1 MKKNDYSQLAI
12 DIVENVGGED
22 NIKSI
27 FHCVSRV
34 RFKLK
39 NNEIANKEVL
49 EKLEGVISVIK
60 SGDQYQVVIGNEVG
74 NVYNAIVSKYNL
86 HTEGSIDVDEGDEK
100 KKGNIFSRFLLVFP
114 SIFTP
119 ILPVLGGA
127 GMLKALLLI
136 FTTFSIMSA
145 DSSTYK
151 ILSAAANST
160 FYFLPLLL
168 AVTSA
173 KTFKVSIFT
182 SLVIVGALMEPNF
195 TALMEANGDISS
207 FFGIPVV
214 MMNYSSTVVPAIMSI
229 WLYSYLEKGLK
240 KVMPTSIEILTVP
253 MLSLLIM
260 VPLSAIVIGPIGVTI
275 ATTLGDGM
283 TFLSET
289 SPILTGAVVG
299 GGWTFLVMFGVH
311 WGVVP
316 IMVNNISTMGF
327 DTMRPMVASANFAQ
341 AGAALGVMLKTK
353 NKKTRSYAGSSI
365 ASILI
370 GGITEPAVYGISVK
384 YKKPM
389 IAAVIGGAISGAFMG
404 LMGVQVNTYILA
416 SLLTLPAFFGPT
428 FIYYI
433 IGLLI
438 TVGVT
443 AVLTYFMG
451 FEDEK
456 EGN

>member
-1 MKKNDYSQLAI
+1 MKQKDYSQLATS
-12 DIVENVGGED
+12 IVENVGGES
-22 NIKSI
+22 NIKSV

-34 RFKLK
+34 RFKLT
-39 NNEIANKEVL
+39 NNAVANRSVL
-49 EKLEGVISVIK
+49 ENLEGVISVIE
-60 SGDQYQVVIGNEVG
+60 SGDQYQVVIGNEVEH
-74 NVYNAIVSKYNL
+74 VYQAILSKYDLPCEDTMDLN
-86 HTEGSIDVDEGDEK
+86 EGITK
-100 KKGNIFSRFLLVFP
+100 KKGTIISRFLLVFP
-114 SIFTP
+114 PIFTP

-136 FTTFSIMSA
+136 FTTFQIMSA
-145 DSSTYK
+145 DASTYK

-173 KTFKVSIFT
+173 KTFKVNIFT
-182 SLVIVGALMEPNF
+182 SLAIVAALMEPNF
-195 TALMEANGDISS
+195 TSLMEANGDISS
-207 FFGIPVV
+207 FLGIPVV
-214 MMNYSSTVVPAIMSI
+214 MMNYSSTVVPAILSI

-240 KVMPTSIEILTVP
+240 KVMPVSIEMFMIP
-253 MLSLLIM
+253 MLGLFIM
-260 VPLSAIVIGPIGVTI
+260 VPMSAMVIGPIGVTI
-275 ATTLGDGM
+275 ATALGSGM
-283 TFLSET
+283 TFLSDT

-316 IMVNNISTMGF
+316 IMVNNISMLGF

-353 NKKTRSYAGSSI
+353 NKKLKSYAGSSI

-384 YKKPM
+384 YRKPM
-389 IAAVIGGAISGAFMG
+389 IAAVLGGAISGAFMG

-433 IGLLI
+433 IGLVI
-438 TVGVT
+438 TVGVS
-443 AVLTYFMG
+443 AALTYMMG

-456 EGN
+456 GE